1 MQWLTLLE
9 RVTFLLQRLRQHRT
23 SLRSHASAFNIA
35 AAALCVMFAVPFACL
50 LLDAAASAD
59 MVAIL
64 FLLLCCR

>member
-9 RVTFLLQRLRQHRT
+9 RVTFLLQRLREHRT
-23 SLRSHASAFNIA
+23 SLRSHASAFA